1 MIVFGG
7 SELLLL
13 LCLALASYIQA
24 TTGFAFGLIVMACV
38 TALGLAPIDVTAL
51 LVGALTLVNAATAL
65 RGGLWRDANWRALG
79 WMLAACLPATF
90 VGLALLSHT
99 SEDQLGLLQG
109 TLGVCLIGSSL
120 LMMYR
125 VRQLEKPSSVP
136 AFALCG
142 VLAGLMGGLFAVFGP
157 PPTFMMYRQPDRI
170 ASIRATLIWFFSLM
184 SALRLVAVLWT
195 EPVGESFVGLAVL
208 GTPVVVLA
216 AMAARRFP
224 PPLSSQALRRFAF
237 GLLLLSGI
245 GLMVKG
251 FF

>member
-24 TTGFAFGLIVMACV
+24 TTGFAFGLIVMATV

-51 LVGALTLVNAATAL
+51 LVGALTLVNAAATL
-65 RGGLWRDANWRALG
+65 RGGRWRDANWRALG
-79 WMLAACLPATF
+79 LMLATCLPVTF
-90 VGLALLSHT
+90 VGLELLSYT
-99 SEDQLGLLQG
+99 SEGQLGLLKG
-109 TLGVCLIGSSL
+109 TLGLCLIGSSL

-125 VRQLEKPSSVP
+125 VTQLEKPSSVP
-136 AFALCG
+136 AFAFCG

-157 PPTFMMYRQPDRI
+157 PATFMMYRQPDRI
-170 ASIRATLIWFFSLM
+170 AAIRATLICFFSVM
-184 SALRLVAVLWT
+184 SALRLVVVVWT
-195 EPVGESFVGLAVL
+195 EPVGESFVGLALL
-208 GTPVVVLA
+208 GAPVVMFA
-216 AMAARRFP
+216 AVAARRFP
-224 PPLSSQALRRFAF
+224 PPLSNQALRRFAF

-245 GLMVKG
+245 SLTLKG